1 MKSIYFN
8 EEKEVK
14 IEEIKEAANG
24 IKEGKL
30 VLFPTETVYGIG
42 ANALDTNAVQKIF
55 VAKGRASDNPLI
67 VHISNINMLEQI
79 VENIGEIEKRLINK
93 FWPGP
98 LTIIFN
104 RKSENII
111 PNSVTAGLNTVGV
124 RMPSNEIARELIELS
139 GVPIAAP
146 SANVSGRPSGT
157 NVQDIIE
164 ELDGKVHYIIDGGK
178 TIIGLESTVIR
189 VIDKK

>member
-111 PNSVTAGLNTVGV
+111 PNRVTAGLM
-124 RMPSNEIARELIELS
+124 RLIIL
-139 GVPIAAP
+139 
-146 SANVSGRPSGT
+146 R
-157 NVQDIIE
+157 
-164 ELDGKVHYIIDGGK
+164 Y
-178 TIIGLESTVIR
+178 
-189 VIDKK
+189 KKILKLKKYFMTFLFFFINILVN